1 MRSLRSGFLSQSTTR
16 MLTRVKAVYLF
27 IRENGPVTTTQI
39 AKEFEITDRTVQRD
53 LNVLEYNGL
62 VMSPNRGRWDITK
75 KKVKIL

>member
-1 MRSLRSGFLSQSTTR
+1 MNHSTTR

-39 AKEFEITDRTVQRD
+39 AEEFSITDRTVQRD

-62 VMSPNRGRWDITK
+62 VTSPNRGRWKVTK
-75 KKVKIL
+75 KKVKIS